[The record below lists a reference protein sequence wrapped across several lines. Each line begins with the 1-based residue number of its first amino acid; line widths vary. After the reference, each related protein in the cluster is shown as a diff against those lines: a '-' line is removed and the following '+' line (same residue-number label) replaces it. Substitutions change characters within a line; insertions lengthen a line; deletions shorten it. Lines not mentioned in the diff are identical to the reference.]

1 MLAQFIVTTTILD
14 LCLEVEHQTGAW
26 VEKRWWKKE
35 GINIAVIWWEA
46 VVGIPEEEEGQD
58 ENEMR

>member
-1 MLAQFIVTTTILD
+1 MTTTILD

-46 VVGIPEEEEGQD
+46 VVGIPEEEEG
-58 ENEMR
+58 